1 MVRLR
6 ERLLKLYGGDKGK
19 PTKPVVIQ
27 GAKLKVGG
35 KAVAALNGLGGSVWL
50 KKEPET
56 KSIMAELAAFE
67 GTQES
72 SDSSSSS
79 SDEKEDGD
87 NDMETEEP
95 AGAGEQKGTD

>member
-1 MVRLR
+1 M
-6 ERLLKLYGGDKGK
+6 LKLYGGDKGK

-35 KAVAALNGLGGSVWL
+35 KAVASLDGLGGCVWL
-50 KKEPET
+50 KKEPES

-79 SDEKEDGD
+79 SDEEEHGGKE
-87 NDMETEEP
+87 METDEP
-95 AGAGEQKGTD
+95 AGAGAKGSD

>member
-1 MVRLR
+1 MVRLP

-35 KAVAALNGLGGSVWL
+35 KAVAALNGLGGCVWM
-50 KKEPET
+50 KGPES
-56 KSIMAELAAFE
+56 KSIREELAAAE

-72 SDSSSSS
+72 SESSSS
-79 SDEKEDGD
+79 SDEEEHGD
-87 NDMETEEP
+87 REMEIEEP
-95 AGAGEQKGTD
+95 AGAGQKAND